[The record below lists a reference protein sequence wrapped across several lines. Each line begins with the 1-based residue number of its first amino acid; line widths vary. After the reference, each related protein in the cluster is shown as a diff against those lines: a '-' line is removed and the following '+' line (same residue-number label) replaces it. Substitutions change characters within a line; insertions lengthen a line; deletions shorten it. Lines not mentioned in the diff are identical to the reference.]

1 VHYPSIKHFCDMAAG
16 EDYQEIN
23 KKHRLDVSH
32 RSSITIGIALTA
44 KQALADTILLCTT
57 ELELEQG
64 NARAKL

>member
-1 VHYPSIKHFCDMAAG
+1 MHYPSIKHFCDMAAG

-32 RSSITIGIALTA
+32 RPSMSMDIALMA